1 MFLRRGTGRDALAAW
16 LRRRAK
22 KASRFVALEE
32 ALLSGRFAR
41 YAAQRLMAFGLART
55 WAIALHVAE
64 LTILAE
70 VFSAKSFVASLALQN
85 VTLVLDAWYWGALEA
100 LRRRLR
106 ELGPGSESSALTSR
120 WMTLGMFVAAAV
132 LAVPIAVAVKEWG
145 NPDAPPMLHA
155 YALLVSLRL
164 AADVVLRTY
173 YSGVFAFRRIH
184 RTMWSVLAGPTFL
197 VAITLAAWDA
207 LGGWSFVLA
216 MFVSIVASRG
226 LLWLYTRR
234 AYRRF
239 RVPLPRWTMRPRGR
253 PSLAM
258 AKAAAL
264 AGTANLTTRLGAVV
278 LLAAVIPSLA
288 AGDPFDDPRN
298 QAFAF
303 ALHLSAPMLFLAS
316 QWGFVF
322 YHDWKRLE
330 RDEATMLARH
340 LHGRLLVVAVVV
352 GVVGWLGVVALTLRF
367 LAWEDV
373 GPTLLALLASCVGL
387 SVWTAAQLRGFAR
400 GEFARQLTSAAAMI
414 AIVWATL
421 SATFAGPISWFLA
434 LACGPWAAVLLDA
447 VVARFARAGATGLV
461 TTLGAWARALEAVRG
476 PVQVWQAEVAT
487 RSDAVAARIAEKL
500 GTRGA
505 VVRSGSHVAWF
516 ERPPF
521 SPRTA
526 WLTLGGGALTSLSR
540 SEMMPGVTPVQ
551 RKVDELGAVHARLF
565 PDGFVLRVG
574 RAAPARFRAL
584 DPDIRQAIWRDA
596 VRAHRGMRG
605 RSGWFVTCFA
615 PDGPTE
621 AVFAAPRPVDAGK
634 SHAWWAELEP
644 ASWRL
649 APTGAPLRTDDR
661 TGRTET

>member
-1 MFLRRGTGRDALAAW
+1 MFGRGTGRDALAAW
-16 LRRRAK
+16 LRRRAR

-32 ALLSGRFAR
+32 ALLTGRFAR
-41 YAAQRLMAFGLART
+41 YAAQRLLAFGLSRT

-70 VFSAKSFVASLALQN
+70 VFGAKPFIASLALQN
-85 VTLVLDAWYWGALEA
+85 VTLVVDAWYWGALEA

-120 WMTLGMFVAAAV
+120 WMTLGLFAGAAV
-132 LAVPIAVAVKEWG
+132 LLVPIGVAVKDW
-145 NPDAPPMLHA
+145 NDPDAPPMLHA

-197 VAITLAAWDA
+197 VAITLVLWDA

-216 MFVSIVASRG
+216 MLVSIVVSRG
-226 LLWLYTRR
+226 LLLLYTRR

-239 RVPLPRWTMRPRGR
+239 RVPLPRWTLRPRGW

-258 AKAAAL
+258 AKTAAL

-278 LLAAVIPSLA
+278 LLAALIPSLA
-288 AGDPFDDPRN
+288 ADDPFEDPRT

-303 ALHLSAPMLFLAS
+303 ALHLAAPMLFLAS

-330 RDEATMLARH
+330 RDEASVLARH
-340 LHGRLLVVAVVV
+340 LHGRLLVVAVLV
-352 GVVGWLGVVALTLRF
+352 GTVGWLGVVALTLRV
-367 LAWEDV
+367 LPWSDV
-373 GPTLLALLASCVGL
+373 GPTLLSLLASSIGL
-387 SVWTAAQLRGFAR
+387 SLWTAAQLRGFAR
-400 GEFARQLTSAAAMI
+400 GEFVRQLTTAAAMI

-421 SATFAGPISWFLA
+421 SATFAGPIAWYLA
-434 LACGPWAAVLLDA
+434 LACGPWAAVALDA
-447 VVARFARAGATGLV
+447 LVARLGGAQATGLV
-461 TTLGAWARALEAVRG
+461 TTVGAWARALRAARG
-476 PVQVWQAEVAT
+476 PVQVWQASAT
-487 RSDAVAARIAEKL
+487 RSDVVAARIAARL
-500 GTRGA
+500 GSRGA
-505 VVRSGSHVAWF
+505 VVRSGDHVAWF

-521 SPRTA
+521 TARTE
-526 WLTLGGGALTSLSR
+526 WLTTGGGAFASLAR
-540 SEMMPGVTPVQ
+540 SEKMPHLTRVS
-551 RKVDELGAVHARLF
+551 KDASELGAVHARLF
-565 PDGFVLRVG
+565 PEGFVLRVG
-574 RAAPARFRAL
+574 RAAPARYRAL
-584 DPDIRQAIWRDA
+584 DPEVRQAIWRDA

-621 AVFAAPRPVDAGK
+621 AVFAAPRPVDPAR
-634 SHAWWAELEP
+634 SEAWWRELEP
-644 ASWRL
+644 ASFRL
-649 APTGAPLRTDDR
+649 APTGAPPRTDDK
-661 TGRTET
+661 GRRIEA